1 MVCELCQK
9 NPCQCTDKFN
19 GVDANYEQAL
29 ADETSKPSRTM
40 EDILIDLI
48 TVHYNHDKL
57 MSVSD
62 FDSYCILAEETYNQ
76 ENGEV

>member
-1 MVCELCQK
+1 MSK
-9 NPCQCTDKFN
+9 NKIFGGDT
-19 GVDANYEQAL
+19 GVDADYEQAL
-29 ADETSKPSRTM
+29 ADETSKLSRTM

-57 MSVSD
+57 MSVND

-76 ENGEV
+76 ENGERGIDE